1 MVRVIFAM
9 HYLNCH
15 GSVFYTFLSIF
26 TSIARCQ
33 TTTAFPAPALYPDG
47 AFLVPDTV
55 RLPILDQGTL
65 LNVTWTTTYESVNL
79 YLIFGGDYNQPK
91 ALTSTTAWYCTKTRH

>member
-1 MVRVIFAM
+1 MVRVVSAM
-9 HYLNCH
+9 HCLLAH
-15 GSVFYTFLSIF
+15 GSVLYTLLLLFISN
-26 TSIARCQ
+26 ARGQ
-33 TTTAFPAPALYPDG
+33 ITTAFQAPALYPDG

-79 YLIFGGDYNQPK
+79 YFMFGGDYNQPK
-91 ALTSTTAWYCTKTRH
+91 ALTSNTA